1 MEEII
6 QEYLD
11 MSPIVVNENANH
23 NFAISGLKS
32 HIASTVLKDFTMRQ
46 SPASEYHKSGS
57 IHLHDSAGGPWS
69 AYCRGLDLLQILLE
83 GIKNPAG
90 TSSNPARHFDVAVD
104 HIVNAFYVSQNEWE
118 GAQAFSF
125 HPNTPVTIRRNGNI
139 ESYPIEDLYNMYDIS
154 PIHTNEQDIILPPF
168 KTGYSIDDIRAK
180 HSKLAGMDQKFIFQ
194 NDDIE
199 ILDGNGFVP
208 INAIS
213 RHRNESESDTLIK
226 VQTKSG
232 KVLIVT
238 KSHPMITTAGEK
250 PADSLV
256 VGDELIA
263 TSQHINIGGN
273 ISIDP
278 DFMWVVGMMIAEGG
292 QYGHQTVISQN
303 DTSRITEKLETLGI
317 KHSVARTKNVNGNV
331 CHNVVVSS
339 TSIGRLIMKFFGLRK
354 YAWNKNLPNI
364 FPNLCVESL
373 FALISGYI
381 DGDGSVASYDDK
393 SSSVRITST
402 SYTIL
407 SQIQSIFAAIGISAT
422 VRCAKPISSGQ
433 FVSKHDVY
441 VLRCRIDER
450 FSEHFKECDKMQDFR
465 WKVSDRNNYP
475 DVVESISTC
484 LWQPDYVYDVTTLTG
499 TFDVKN
505 ADTLLAPFVAADNLT
520 PQQVEQGMQR
530 MVFNLSFPLRSAF
543 QCVSADTEI
552 LTDSGWK
559 THATIE
565 LNDLVATFNVDN
577 QHIEY
582 NIIQRLFREE
592 YNGMMYNLK
601 NRITD
606 QMVSP
611 RHRIIHKK
619 FNSDNDWVV
628 NPIEKC
634 CEFKSGVIIP
644 VGSNGVVK
652 DSDMSDEWIQLIAW
666 IIADGTYN
674 TTHDHIILFKSPER
688 YPEYYAQIKDI
699 IDALEL
705 DYKMYEYDAVLGNH
719 PIRRFEFTDQSSERI
734 MEFFDGGVPSRTP
747 IKYIPRCIRDLNC
760 GQSMLFI
767 DTYLKAD
774 NGGKDKIISVDKQI
788 IDGIAN
794 VCVNAGCG
802 STIRIKQPSG
812 KISKKVQYVL
822 RIIRHM
828 DTYVTDIKQVEYKG
842 VIWCPTTENGT
853 FIARRNGKVFATGN
867 THPFHKS
874 KL

>member
-1 MEEII
+1 
-6 QEYLD
+6 
-11 MSPIVVNENANH
+11 
-23 NFAISGLKS
+23 
-32 HIASTVLKDFTMRQ
+32 
-46 SPASEYHKSGS
+46 
-57 IHLHDSAGGPWS
+57 
-69 AYCRGLDLLQILLE
+69 
-83 GIKNPAG
+83 
-90 TSSNPARHFDVAVD
+90 
-104 HIVNAFYVSQNEWE
+104 
-118 GAQAFSF
+118 
-125 HPNTPVTIRRNGNI
+125 
-139 ESYPIEDLYNMYDIS
+139 
-154 PIHTNEQDIILPPF
+154 
-168 KTGYSIDDIRAK
+168 
-180 HSKLAGMDQKFIFQ
+180 
-194 NDDIE
+194 
-199 ILDGNGFVP
+199 
-208 INAIS
+208 
-213 RHRNESESDTLIK
+213 
-226 VQTKSG
+226 
-232 KVLIVT
+232 
-238 KSHPMITTAGEK
+238 
-250 PADSLV
+250 
-256 VGDELIA
+256 
-263 TSQHINIGGN
+263 
-273 ISIDP
+273 
-278 DFMWVVGMMIAEGG
+278 
-292 QYGHQTVISQN
+292 
-303 DTSRITEKLETLGI
+303 
-317 KHSVARTKNVNGNV
+317 
-331 CHNVVVSS
+331 
-339 TSIGRLIMKFFGLRK
+339 
-354 YAWNKNLPNI
+354 
-364 FPNLCVESL
+364 
-373 FALISGYI
+373 
-381 DGDGSVASYDDK
+381 
-393 SSSVRITST
+393 
-402 SYTIL
+402 
-407 SQIQSIFAAIGISAT
+407 
-422 VRCAKPISSGQ
+422 
-433 FVSKHDVY
+433 
-441 VLRCRIDER
+441 
-450 FSEHFKECDKMQDFR
+450 
-465 WKVSDRNNYP
+465 
-475 DVVESISTC
+475 
-484 LWQPDYVYDVTTLTG
+484 
-499 TFDVKN
+499 
-505 ADTLLAPFVAADNLT
+505 
-520 PQQVEQGMQR
+520 

-867 THPFHKS
+867 TPFTNLSFDLTTPFTNLSFDLTCPEHMKNEPVIIGGLPTEDTYNDFQDEMDMINIAFLNVMLQGDKDGNPHTFPIPTYSITKDFNWDCPVTDKLFELTSKFGLPYFMNYIGSGLDPSSTRSMCCRLNLRLEDVVEASKGGLWNSGVGTGSLSVVTINMPQLGFLAHRDSIPKIIYEPFSHDEMVKAFYKRLDVLLDAARQHNEWKRIKINDGFEMGLMPFSKS
-874 KL
+874 YMKNFDSFFSTIGVVGMNECCLNMFGKPIYECAEFVESVLEYMHEYVRSLTRSCGYPWNLEETPSEGCSSSLAIKDVAQYPGIITQGSGSGVFYTNSSHIYVGDEVGLGESLRIQERFKKHFNGGTLFHIFCGENAPITLH